1 MEQLT
6 HIKNEIIG
14 LQTELEEMK
23 EYNKFLKTKLKQNN
37 ISIEDEKI
45 DSGGYDGINKEIL
58 IDEKTDTNKKEH
70 SVLFVWMLVCLTSIA
85 LLSMVSIYLNYLI
98 SNLLVSSL
106 FSLVIIIFV
115 VIMGIRFREYK

>member
-23 EYNKFLKTKLKQNN
+23 EYNEFLKTKLKQNN

-45 DSGGYDGINKEIL
+45 DSSGYDGINKEIL